1 MGGFLGILSMG
12 FFRREYCSGLP
23 FPSLED
29 LPTQGSNPRLLHWQV
44 GSLPLSLQGSP
55 SRGVGGC
62 THLLLY
68 SPETP
73 VQVES
78 WGRCA
83 FSDHWAKGGL
93 ELSLI
98 LPLPGNTKSK
108 IHLLMSN
115 NMDFFFFSFF
125 FYRRGYAHGKGKF
138 ILKIC
143 FLFSER
149 GRKKETGKERKE
161 KIRRMEM
168 RFPFCLV
175 NCGFTALPW
184 TQLQRGRNQFF
195 SIIPE
200 WEKKTDL

>member
-29 LPTQGSNPRLLHWQV
+29 LPTQGSNPHLLHWQV

-68 SPETP
+68 SPERHLSRLNPEDGVPFLITGP
-73 VQVES
+73 REVWSYRWSSPSQGTQSLRFISS
-78 WGRCA
+78 WPTIWI
-83 FSDHWAKGGL
+83 S
-93 ELSLI
+93 
-98 LPLPGNTKSK
+98 
-108 IHLLMSN
+108 
-115 NMDFFFFSFF
+115 FSFLF
-125 FYRRGYAHGKGKF
+125 FYRRGYAHGKDEF

-168 RFPFCLV
+168 QFPFCLV

-200 WEKKTDL
+200 WERKTDL

>member
-1 MGGFLGILSMG
+1 M
-12 FFRREYCSGLP
+12 
-23 FPSLED
+23 
-29 LPTQGSNPRLLHWQV
+29 
-44 GSLPLSLQGSP
+44 
-55 SRGVGGC
+55 
-62 THLLLY
+62 
-68 SPETP
+68 
-73 VQVES
+73 
-78 WGRCA
+78 
-83 FSDHWAKGGL
+83 
-93 ELSLI
+93 I

-108 IHLLMSN
+108 IHLLMTN
-115 NMDFFFFSFF
+115 NMDFFFFSFLF
-125 FYRRGYAHGKGKF
+125 FYRRGYAHGKDEF

-168 RFPFCLV
+168 QFPFCLV

-200 WEKKTDL
+200 

>member
-125 FYRRGYAHGKGKF
+125 FFTEEDMPMAKANSFWRYVSYSVREEGKRRQGK
-138 ILKIC
+138 
-143 FLFSER
+143 R
-149 GRKKETGKERKE
+149 ERK
-161 KIRRMEM
+161 R
-168 RFPFCLV
+168 
-175 NCGFTALPW
+175 
-184 TQLQRGRNQFF
+184 
-195 SIIPE
+195 
-200 WEKKTDL
+200 